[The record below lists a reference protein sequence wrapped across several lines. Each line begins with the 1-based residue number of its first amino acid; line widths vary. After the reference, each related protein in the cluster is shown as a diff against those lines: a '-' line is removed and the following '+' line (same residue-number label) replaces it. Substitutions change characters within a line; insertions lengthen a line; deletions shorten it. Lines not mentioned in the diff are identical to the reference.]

1 MEFQVDRS
9 IFSQVEAVSNKTKM
23 FVSCKRRFSV
33 YDFWNDGST
42 TVLIDEDSEEEEEE
56 YEDVEE
62 DFSSSDSY
70 NDEWWNVLLT
80 NFYYKFWYFLPP
92 IKIQLSTLSLI

>member
-62 DFSSSDSY
+62 DFSSSDYSY
-70 NDEWWNVLLT
+70 DDEWLNEWWKLIST
-80 NFYYKFWYFLPP
+80 INFDISYH
-92 IKIQLSTLSLI
+92 Q

>member
-33 YDFWNDGST
+33 FDFWNDGT
-42 TVLIDEDSEEEEEE
+42 ARVLIEDDSEDDSEEEEE
-56 YEDVEE
+56 YDVEE
-62 DFSSSDSY
+62 DFSD
-70 NDEWWNVLLT
+70 DDNV
-80 NFYYKFWYFLPP
+80 P
-92 IKIQLSTLSLI
+92 IIN